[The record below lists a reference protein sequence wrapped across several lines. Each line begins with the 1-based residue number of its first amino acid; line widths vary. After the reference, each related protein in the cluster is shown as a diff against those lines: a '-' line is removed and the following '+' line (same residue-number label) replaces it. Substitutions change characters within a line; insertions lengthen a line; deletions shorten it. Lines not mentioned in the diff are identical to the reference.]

1 MPDIIGQI
9 LQRLD
14 ALEAAMKGRASE
26 HFDRKLFKAEV
37 ALREGVVAHRT
48 RRRGG
53 TFPAARRRHQ
63 RSRMVVAR
71 HAGAARPCGRRQAG
85 NNAHASE
92 RREEGR
98 RGRSARDAALK
109 GFAPPGGQIPEARNV
124 KIAM

>member
-9 LQRLD
+9 QQRLE
-14 ALEAAMKGRASE
+14 APEAAVNGRASE

-37 ALREGVVAHRT
+37 ALRE
-48 RRRGG
+48 RRRSSK
-53 TFPAARRRHQ
+53 FPPARRRHQ